1 MITDNTAAAAPTDP
15 ELITLQNFFTRFS
28 ITKSTWYRL
37 AKAGCAPPIVKI
49 GRRTLVPLHEARE
62 WLAARVRPAVEISRA
77 PLSRSAEAARGSE
90 A

>member
-1 MITDNTAAAAPTDP
+1 MSTDNTAALAEP

-37 AKAGCAPPIVKI
+37 AKAGGAPPIVKI

-62 WLAARVRPAVEISRA
+62 WLATRVRPAIEISRGR
-77 PLSRSAEAARGSE
+77 LSRSPGGAA
-90 A
+90 